1 MIAGQN
7 NNRQP
12 PCFLSR
18 IFISV
23 IAGRCNNI
31 HAKLIFHYLLFPFHS
46 PGQAPLRFF
55 FLTLC

>member
-31 HAKLIFHYLLFPFHS
+31 HANLYFITCCFLFIHQVKRRCGSFS
-46 PGQAPLRFF
+46 
-55 FLTLC
+55 